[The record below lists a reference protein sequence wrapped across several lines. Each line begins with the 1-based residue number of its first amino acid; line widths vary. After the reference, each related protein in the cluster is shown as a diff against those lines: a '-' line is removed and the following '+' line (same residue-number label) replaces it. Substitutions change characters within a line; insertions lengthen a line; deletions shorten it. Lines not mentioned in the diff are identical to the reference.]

1 MPLRIPMIVI
11 FTLALFSGCTPLG
24 EDLSRKSGSEAAHK
38 KGMSTAAAEETSQL
52 DPATQEIIAQYGAT
66 VKRYAHEYGFD
77 WRLILAVMKQESRF
91 EPEAESEKGAFGLMQ
106 IMPVTGAEVARS
118 LALEDVSNPG
128 ENIRAGV
135 YYLRKLYDL
144 FDGSN
149 EADRL
154 KLTLASYNAGAGR
167 VYDAQELSAYLQ
179 DDPGRWQ
186 SVRDALPLLSKRYET
201 LHRSVWPMQKPR
213 NGWFGGSRQ
222 TIAYVNAVVEHY
234 ETYIQELN

>member
-1 MPLRIPMIVI
+1 MTLRIPMIVI
-11 FTLALFSGCTPLG
+11 FTLALFSGCSPLG
-24 EDLSRKSGSEAAHK
+24 EDLARKSGSEAAHK
-38 KGMSTAAAEETSQL
+38 KDVSYVAAEEVSHL
-52 DPATQEIIAQYGAT
+52 DPGTQEIIAQYGT
-66 VKRYAHEYGFD
+66 TIKRYAQEYGFD
-77 WRLILAVMKQESRF
+77 WRLVLAVMKQESRF
-91 EPEAESEKGAFGLMQ
+91 VPEAESEKGASGLMQ

-118 LALEDVSNPG
+118 LSLQDLSHPG

-135 YYLRKLYDL
+135 YYLRKCYDL
-144 FDGSN
+144 YEGSN

-167 VYDAQELSAYLQ
+167 IYDAQELAAYLQ

-222 TIAYVNAVVEHY
+222 TVAYVDAVVNNY
-234 ETYIQELN
+234 EAYMRELN

>member
-1 MPLRIPMIVI
+1 MILRIPVIVI

-24 EDLSRKSGSEAAHK
+24 EDLTRKSGSEAAHNK
-38 KGMSTAAAEETSQL
+38 STTIVAAEEVSHL
-52 DPATQEIIAQYGAT
+52 DPATQEIVAQYGPT
-66 VKRYAHEYGFD
+66 VKRYAQEYGFD

-91 EPEAESEKGAFGLMQ
+91 VPEAESEKGASGLMQ

-118 LALEDVSNPG
+118 LALEDLTHPG
-128 ENIRAGV
+128 SNIRAGV

-144 FDGSN
+144 FDGSSD
-149 EADRL
+149 ADRL
-154 KLTLASYNAGAGR
+154 KLTLASYNAGVGR
-167 VYDAQELSAYLQ
+167 VYDAQELATYLQ

-201 LHRSVWPMQKPR
+201 LHRSVWPMQRPR

-222 TIAYVNAVVEHY
+222 TIAYVDAVLNHY
-234 ETYIQELN
+234 EAYMRELD